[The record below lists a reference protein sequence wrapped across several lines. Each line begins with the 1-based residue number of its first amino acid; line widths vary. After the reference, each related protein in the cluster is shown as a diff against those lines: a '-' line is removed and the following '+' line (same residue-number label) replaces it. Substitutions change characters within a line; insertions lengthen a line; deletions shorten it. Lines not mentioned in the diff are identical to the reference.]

1 MTPLKRICGTVEA
14 CSFGKVCKYK
24 LLRTVCNS
32 SSLEMNSEIKKKTKD
47 MGDHTGC
54 CCAEFSNSISQNPRI
69 RSNNHT
75 KTRSQE
81 GKTGQGEPG
90 KATKPERKS
99 AGYHSATVVPDS
111 YPNSLSLVRRNSN
124 TITSS
129 LLRTR
134 HVFIDPYSSTI
145 TKLSTHCTAAA
156 ACLCFK

>member
-1 MTPLKRICGTVEA
+1 
-14 CSFGKVCKYK
+14 
-24 LLRTVCNS
+24 
-32 SSLEMNSEIKKKTKD
+32 

-75 KTRSQE
+75 KTGSQE
-81 GKTGQGEPG
+81 GKTGQVNHE
-90 KATKPERKS
+90 KQQNPERKS
-99 AGYHSATVVPDS
+99 VGYHSATVVPDS
-111 YPNSLSLVRRNSN
+111 YPNSLSVVRRNSY

-156 ACLCFK
+156 VCLCFKKLLALRSAFAELLLCSKSSSLLLLIFLIVT